1 MNAHCSDQLLNRRF
15 LTMATILV
23 VLGLIQGIL
32 PQAWFPF
39 DDVPLGRTGFAL
51 PAHWLFISA
60 ALLFLIPG
68 FFLWLLEE
76 WLHRDAPMKL
86 TRIQF
91 LVQSSGFLILVLALI
106 FLSALSASGIY
117 INVFYLAIGRIC
129 IGIGLVMM
137 LVGISLLPAVLLIG
151 LRRE

>member
-1 MNAHCSDQLLNRRF
+1 MHAHYSDQLFNRRF
-15 LTMATILV
+15 LAMATGLV

-32 PQAWFPF
+32 PITWFPF
-39 DDVPLGRTGFAL
+39 EDVPLGQTGFAL
-51 PAHWLFISA
+51 PAHWIFISA

-91 LVQSSGFLILVLALI
+91 LMQSSGFLILVLALV
-106 FLSALSASGIY
+106 FLSVVSSTGTY
-117 INVFYLAIGRIC
+117 INAFYMSIGRAC
-129 IGIGLVMM
+129 MGIGLVMM
-137 LVGISLLPAVLLIG
+137 VAGVSLLPAVLMIG